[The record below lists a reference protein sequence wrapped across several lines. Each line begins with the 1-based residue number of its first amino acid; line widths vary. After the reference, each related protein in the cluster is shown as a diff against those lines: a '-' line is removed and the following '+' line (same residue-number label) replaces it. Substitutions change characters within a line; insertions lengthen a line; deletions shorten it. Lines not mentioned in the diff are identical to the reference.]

1 LQLLSAKGG
10 FVVSVSAASYDSLR
24 ALCRKNNPAPDDWRR
39 VLLLDGVMRWFAD
52 FRGFGGDG
60 LAWAAAGMARRAGVP
75 DDALR
80 DAGMDEETI
89 RLVRREKVADADAQA
104 PLTAEEQLGCLL
116 VTLDH
121 LSELV
126 IAAAAARP
134 KGSVKGLKVS
144 AVQKKFKDS
153 KCAPEANRMTILQG
167 ARRMR
172 WEIGDLTSKTIKAI
186 LSCED
191 EVREAAQEIA

>member
-1 LQLLSAKGG
+1 MA
-10 FVVSVSAASYDSLR
+10 VTAASYDSLR
-24 ALCRKNNPAPDDWRR
+24 ALCRKNNTVPEEWRR
-39 VLLLDGVMRWFAD
+39 ALLLAEVMRWFAE
-52 FRGFGGDG
+52 FRGFGDEG
-60 LAWAAAGMARRAGVP
+60 LTWAAAGIARSAGVP

-80 DAGMDEETI
+80 AAGMDEETI

-126 IAAAAARP
+126 MAAAATRP

>member
-1 LQLLSAKGG
+1 
-10 FVVSVSAASYDSLR
+10 VSVSAASYDSLR
-24 ALCRKNNPAPDDWRR
+24 ALCRKNHPAPEEWRR
-39 VLLLDGVMRWFAD
+39 ALLLAGIMRWFAE
-52 FRGFGGDG
+52 FRGFGDDG
-60 LAWAAAGMARRAGVP
+60 LVWAAAGMARRSGVP
-75 DDALR
+75 NDALR
-80 DAGMDEETI
+80 AAGMDEETI
-89 RLVRREKVADADAQA
+89 RLVRRERVADADAQA
-104 PLTAEEQLGCLL
+104 PLTQEEQMGCLL

-126 IAAAAARP
+126 AATAVTRP

-144 AVQKKFKDS
+144 AVQKKFRDS
-153 KCAPEANRMTILQG
+153 RFAPQANRMTILQG

-186 LSCED
+186 LACED

>member
-1 LQLLSAKGG
+1 M
-10 FVVSVSAASYDSLR
+10 SVSAASYESLR
-24 ALCRKNNPAPDDWRR
+24 ALCRKNNPAPEEWRR
-39 VLLLDGVMRWFAD
+39 VLLLASVMQWFAD
-52 FRGFGGDG
+52 FRGFGDEG
-60 LAWAAAGMARRAGVP
+60 LVWAAAGMARRAGVAS
-75 DDALR
+75 DALR
-80 DAGMDEETI
+80 AAGMDEDTI
-89 RLVRREKVADADAQA
+89 RMVRREKVADADAQA

-126 IAAAAARP
+126 SAIAVTRP

-144 AVQKKFKDS
+144 AVQKKFRDNRF
-153 KCAPEANRMTILQG
+153 APQVNRMTILQG

-191 EVREAAQEIA
+191 EVRDAAQEIA

>member
-1 LQLLSAKGG
+1 M
-10 FVVSVSAASYDSLR
+10 SVSAASYDSLR

-39 VLLLDGVMRWFAD
+39 ALLLASVMRWFAD
-52 FRGFGGDG
+52 FRGFGEDG
-60 LAWAAAGMARRAGVP
+60 LVWAAAGMARRAGVS
-75 DDALR
+75 
-80 DAGMDEETI
+80 
-89 RLVRREKVADADAQA
+89 DAQA

-121 LSELV
+121 LSKLV
-126 IAAAAARP
+126 VEAAVTRP

-153 KCAPEANRMTILQG
+153 KFAPEVSRMTILQG

-186 LSCED
+186 LACEE

>member
-1 LQLLSAKGG
+1 M
-10 FVVSVSAASYDSLR
+10 SVTAASYDSLR
-24 ALCRKNNPAPDDWRR
+24 AQCRKNNPVPDEWRR
-39 VLLLDGVMRWFAD
+39 ALLLAEVMRWFAE
-52 FRGFGGDG
+52 FRGFGDDG
-60 LAWAAAGMARRAGVP
+60 LVWAAAGMARRAGIHSE
-75 DDALR
+75 ALR
-80 DAGMDEETI
+80 EAGMDEDTI
-89 RLVRREKVADADAQA
+89 RMVRREKVADADAQA
-104 PLTAEEQLGCLL
+104 PLSAEEQMGCLL

-126 IAAAAARP
+126 VAAAATRP

-153 KCAPEANRMTILQG
+153 KFAPEISRMTILQG

-191 EVREAAQEIA
+191 DVREAAQEIA

>member
-1 LQLLSAKGG
+1 M
-10 FVVSVSAASYDSLR
+10 SVSAASYDSLR

-39 VLLLDGVMRWFAD
+39 ALLLASVMRWFAD
-52 FRGFGGDG
+52 FRGFGEDG
-60 LAWAAAGMARRAGVP
+60 LVWAAAGMARRAGVSN
-75 DDALR
+75 DALR
-80 DAGMDEETI
+80 TAGMDEDII
-89 RLVRREKVADADAQA
+89 RMVRREQVADADAQA
-104 PLTAEEQLGCLL
+104 PLTAGEQLGCLL

-121 LSELV
+121 LSKLV
-126 IAAAAARP
+126 VETAVTRP

-153 KCAPEANRMTILQG
+153 KFAPEVSRMTILQG

-186 LSCED
+186 LACEE